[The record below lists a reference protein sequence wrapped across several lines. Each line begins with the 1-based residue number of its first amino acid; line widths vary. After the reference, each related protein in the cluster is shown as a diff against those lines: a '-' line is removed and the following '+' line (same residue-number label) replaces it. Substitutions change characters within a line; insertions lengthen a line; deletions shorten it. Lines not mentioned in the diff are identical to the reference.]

1 MSTRVDAEELLE
13 SVPMIAA
20 RVDLAG
26 RVTYLNQSGKG
37 FWGVHPDRSWAE
49 FAGLAA
55 QEADTLLRRAR
66 EHGAVKCDAAA
77 TAPDGRRRRLRWSLV
92 PQPGSDDV
100 LAFGADLTEQDRA
113 EDDARQQR
121 TLLRTII
128 DAIPDI
134 IFCKDPSGR
143 YFLTNEAYS
152 RFFGL
157 TAEQL
162 RGRRDEDFF
171 PEEDARSFRQDDR
184 LTMALGHPRT
194 IHEWVP
200 SANGRRMLIETIKA
214 PLADVDGESLGI
226 VGIARDTTE
235 RWYSDQAQQR
245 REAILATLVRASHRF
260 LEGDGFSAT
269 APAVLEDIGTATGAN
284 RVTLFENRLAADGS
298 RHVHPLFRW
307 PLAMDSLSEVIRER
321 TYGQLG
327 LGRWEKLLATGET
340 VVGTIDA
347 LPDEE
352 QGALAALGVRSIVVL
367 PIFVGSQWWGIMTVV
382 DSEDERTWYPDEVDG
397 LKLAAAT
404 IGSAVMRDRAVQAVV
419 AAKEEAETAYR
430 AKSLFLANLGH
441 EIRTPMHGILS
452 YARFGL
458 KKTGQAPRE
467 QLLGYFENIYASGNR
482 LMDLLTDLL
491 DLSKLE
497 AGRTN
502 FDMGPQ
508 DVASVINTVASEV
521 GPRLAER
528 RMQLVIERPEV
539 SPVAWCDERAVGQVL
554 RNLITNAVHYS
565 PESTPIAVSLR
576 DRGAM
581 LEVRVADR
589 GIGVPEDE
597 RETIFGE
604 FVQSS
609 KTLSGVGGTGLGL
622 AICRRIVR
630 RHGGRIWVEP
640 QPDGTGSIFAF
651 TLPREA
657 GDIVEE
663 NERGEDVSVAGRR

>member
-1 MSTRVDAEELLE
+1 LSAIVAADELLE
-13 SVPMIAA
+13 LVPMIVA
-20 RVDLAG
+20 RVDGTG
-26 RVTYLNQSGKG
+26 RVTYLNRSGQG
-37 FWGVHPDRSWAE
+37 FWGHDPDRSWAE
-49 FAGLAA
+49 FAGIAA
-55 QEADTLLRRAR
+55 EEADTLLRRAR
-66 EHGAVKCDAAA
+66 EHHGVNCDAAA
-77 TAPDGRRRRLRWSLV
+77 TTPDGRRRRLRWSLA
-92 PQPGSDDV
+92 PEPDSDSV
-100 LAFGADLTEQDRA
+100 LAFGADLTDQELA

-134 IFCKDPSGR
+134 VFCKDPSGR
-143 YFLTNEAYS
+143 YFLTNAAYL

-157 TAEQL
+157 TAEQAF
-162 RGRRDEDFF
+162 GRRDEDFF

-194 IHEWVP
+194 INEWVP
-200 SANGRRMLIETIKA
+200 AANGRRMLIETIKA
-214 PLADVDGESLGI
+214 PLSNVDGESLGI

-235 RWYSDQAQQR
+235 RWYSEQALQR
-245 REAILATLVRASHRF
+245 REAILATLVQAAHRF
-260 LEGDGFSAT
+260 MEGDGFAAT
-269 APAVLEDIGTATGAN
+269 VPAVLEDIGSTSGAS
-284 RVTLFENRLAADGS
+284 RVTIFENRLAADGG
-298 RHVHPLFRW
+298 RQVHPRYRW

-321 TYGQLG
+321 TYSQLG
-327 LGRWEKLLATGET
+327 LGRWEKVMATGET
-340 VVGTIDA
+340 VVGRTDE
-347 LPDEE
+347 LPEEE
-352 QGALAALGVRSIVVL
+352 QGTLEALGVKSLVVL

-382 DSEDERTWYPDEVDG
+382 DSEAERTWYPDEVEG
-397 LKLAAAT
+397 LKLAAST

-458 KKTGQAPRE
+458 KKIGQAPRE

-528 RMQLVIERPEV
+528 RMPLVVERPAV

-565 PESTPIAVSLR
+565 PECTPITVSLHDR
-576 DRGAM
+576 DAM
-581 LEVRVADR
+581 LEVRVADQ
-589 GIGVPEDE
+589 GIGVPDGE

-640 QPDGTGSIFAF
+640 QPDGIGSIFAF

-657 GDIVEE
+657 RDIAEE
-663 NERGEDVSVAGRR
+663 NERGEDVSAAGRR